1 MRLVAGSTD
10 AWITS
15 GSSGDSRDLIK
26 QIGRGGIASRMTV
39 GPLAARNLRVA
50 RFMHFDRGC

>member
-1 MRLVAGSTD
+1 MDHKWLFWD
-10 AWITS
+10 N
-15 GSSGDSRDLIK
+15 RDLIK